1 MKLISAH
8 INDLQA
14 LYVANLQKALDLEQ
28 QLVDKGL
35 PGMIEHAADSHLEA
49 AFKTHLEETRGHAA
63 RVEALLQ
70 KHTGEA
76 SAEPCK
82 VIRALIT
89 EAEDTIKDV
98 TNPPVL
104 DVALIGAAQQVEH
117 HEIAVYGTLRRW
129 AEVLGYDDDVAT
141 LKAIEAEE
149 GNADKLLSELAQ
161 QINLEPAMA

>member
-1 MKLISAH
+1 MKLMSAH
-8 INDLQA
+8 VNDLQT
-14 LYVANLQKALDLEQ
+14 LYVANLKKALDLEQ

-35 PGMIEHAADSHLEA
+35 PGMIEHASDSRLEA
-49 AFKTHLEETRGHAA
+49 GFQAHLEETRGHAA
-63 RVEALLQ
+63 KVEALLQ

-76 SAEPCK
+76 SSETCK
-82 VIRALIT
+82 VIHALIT

-129 AEVLGYDDDVAT
+129 AEVLGHDDDVAT

-149 GNADKLLSELAQ
+149 GNADKLLSQLAQ
-161 QINLEPAMA
+161 QINLEPAYA